1 MFGTRPQHNTTLG
14 AFGFSDKMTIAKLS
28 AVLILVTLCSNAA
41 GQGDYGHLRAWDKQY
56 PTYNKSQQKFFNIP
70 AVRNPLRKLL
80 PRRIYFLLTK
90 GHTKEVPI
98 TIVRNYLEAKVCGS
112 PDSYGCDN
120 TTKLIINLND
130 GSMYVAFDLYSSQ
143 PQYFATKGQF
153 TDLPQDIQDEH

>member
-1 MFGTRPQHNTTLG
+1 
-14 AFGFSDKMTIAKLS
+14 MTIAKLS

-41 GQGDYGHLRAWDKQY
+41 AQGDYGHLRAWDKQY
-56 PTYNKSQQKFFNIP
+56 PTYNKSPQKFFNIP
-70 AVRNPLRKLL
+70 EVRNPLRKLL

-90 GHTKEVPI
+90 GHTKEFPI

-112 PDSYGCDN
+112 HDSYACDN
-120 TTKLIINLND
+120 NTMLVIDLND
-130 GSMYVAFDLYSSQ
+130 GSMYVAFNLYSSQ